1 MPARNLK
8 IGQQLREGGGS
19 GRKALQEAA
28 YVVTADRQ
36 INEVRDDGQNV
47 PPPPQPLAS
56 YVLLCVGVLLSL
68 SLICENLLKL
78 FVKFRLLL
86 TTWLTSISPMYFAS
100 LYGYFCSL
108 SFSVSHSLR
117 FLLSLSLGQLIP
129 KLSVRN
135 CHSKFDRFV
144 PYQASILCSSEF
156 HKFPTYNFVVFFLFF
171 LHVCSAIFHARVS
184 ASVCY
189 SFCMQ
194 FSVLSNWFTLSTLAP
209 LTRSLLSPSRPP
221 PPTNMENI
229 QEAAA
234 GTWPKAKTLKFLLM
248 LFEFE

>member
-56 YVLLCVGVLLSL
+56 YVFLCVGVLLSL

-108 SFSVSHSLR
+108 SFSLSPCLCV
-117 FLLSLSLGQLIP
+117 LLSLSLGQLIP

-156 HKFPTYNFVVFFLFF
+156 HKFPTYNFVFFFFFSSCLFCHF
-171 LHVCSAIFHARVS
+171 PC
-184 ASVCY
+184 ASVCLCLLFILHAIFCIVELVYTVNISSSHSKPPISLSSSSSYEYEKY
-189 SFCMQ
+189 S
-194 FSVLSNWFTLSTLAP
+194 
-209 LTRSLLSPSRPP
+209 RSGSRD
-221 PPTNMENI
+221 MA
-229 QEAAA
+229 QS
-234 GTWPKAKTLKFLLM
+234 KD
-248 LFEFE
+248 FEVFIDVV